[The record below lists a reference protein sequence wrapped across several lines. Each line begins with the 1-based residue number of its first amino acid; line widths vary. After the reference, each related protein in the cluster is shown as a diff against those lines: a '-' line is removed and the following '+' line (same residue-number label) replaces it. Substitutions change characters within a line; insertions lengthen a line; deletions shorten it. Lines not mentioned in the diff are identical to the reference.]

1 MSTTLTAFE
10 TRVRQALTWRIKVN
24 THKQFCRLDGADYH
38 GVGSSIQFKM
48 VDYTNGFIIQQ
59 RFAN

>member
-1 MSTTLTAFE
+1 MGQIIT
-10 TRVRQALTWRIKVN
+10 
-24 THKQFCRLDGADYH
+24 

-48 VDYTNGFIIQQ
+48 VDYTNGFIVQQ

>member
-1 MSTTLTAFE
+1 MGQIIT
-10 TRVRQALTWRIKVN
+10 
-24 THKQFCRLDGADYH
+24 